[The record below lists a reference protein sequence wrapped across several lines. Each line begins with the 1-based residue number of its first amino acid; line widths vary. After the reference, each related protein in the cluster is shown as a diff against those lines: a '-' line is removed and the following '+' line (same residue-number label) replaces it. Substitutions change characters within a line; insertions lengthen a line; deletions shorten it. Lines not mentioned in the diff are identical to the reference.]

1 MKSEI
6 KVGEVKVERLDDI
19 PVIFGHLQKIHIQAI
34 IDQVIEPHGNWQGQ
48 SPGWVISVWLIHIL
62 SEHTHCMDRVQ
73 DWVAKRLH
81 ALQELTEQ
89 ELTELD
95 FSDDR
100 LALCLRLLSQTGN
113 WQKIEAL
120 LGRHLLRVY
129 RLGEKAT
136 VRLDA
141 TTGTV
146 NHDPERHTLFKVG
159 KAKNGQYETQYKM
172 MLASLDPL
180 GLPLA
185 VDVVAGDRADDPLY
199 LPCYR
204 RVKQVLSESGM
215 LVVGDSKMS
224 ALNTRATIVAGDD
237 FYLTP
242 LAHLKDEPGLLEEL
256 LAPWVDREDEMERI
270 FLPEDL
276 PEPGQSPDP
285 DLALAYGFQVTRTR
299 QSTVAGRAVK
309 WQERLLVV
317 RSFQYAQSTQKLLHR
332 RLDRAEE
339 ALKALTPS
347 RQRGKRQIK
356 DEASLLAAIQRIEDK
371 YRVQG
376 LFDYDYQQEVTERRI
391 RAYRNKPARTERKV
405 RFQLTVTRNEPAVA
419 AAEFRAGWRIYA
431 TNASVEQL
439 SLTQVVWVYRDQYLE
454 ENIFRRLQ
462 GKILSITPVY
472 VQRDDHAKGLF
483 HLLTLAARLLA
494 LGDYT
499 AKQALAQ
506 ENAELAGIYPGNAQR
521 STATPTTERMLAAF
535 DNINLLLLPVA
546 GQVHYQVTPLT
557 VVQKR
562 ILELWG
568 LPTTLYTRLSAQL
581 PRSLPRAKSKG
592 VMRLEPVCDC

>member
-1 MKSEI
+1 MKNEI
-6 KVGEVKVERLDDI
+6 EVGEVQVERLDDI

-34 IDQVIEPHGNWQGQ
+34 IDQVIDPHGNWQGL
-48 SPGWVISVWLIHIL
+48 SPGWVITIWLTHIL
-62 SEHTHCMDRVQ
+62 SEHTHCMDRVRE
-73 DWVAKRLH
+73 WVAKRLH
-81 ALQELTEQ
+81 ALQELTGQ
-89 ELTELD
+89 PLTELD
-95 FSDDR
+95 FTDDR
-100 LALCLRLLSQTGN
+100 LALCLRMLSQTEH
-113 WQKIEAL
+113 WHEIEAL
-120 LGRHLLRVY
+120 LGCHLLRVY
-129 RLGEKAT
+129 RLGGEPT

-146 NHDPERHTLFKVG
+146 NHDPDNHTLFKVG

-185 VDVVAGDRADDPLY
+185 VDIVSGDCADDPLY

-204 RVKQVLSESGM
+204 RVKQVLPESGI

-224 ALNTRATIVAGDD
+224 ALNTRATIVAEDD

-256 LAPWVDREDEMERI
+256 LAPWTGREDEMEFV

-276 PEPGQSPDP
+276 PEEGQAPDP
-285 DLALAYGFQVTRTR
+285 ELALACGFEVVRTC
-299 QSTVAGRAVK
+299 QAKVAGRSVE
-309 WQERLLVV
+309 WQERLVVV
-317 RSFQYAQSTQKLLHR
+317 RSFQFMQSTQKLLHR
-332 RLDRAEE
+332 RLDRAEK
-339 ALKALTPS
+339 ALKALTPP
-347 RQRGKRQIK
+347 RGRGKRQIK
-356 DEASLLAAIQRIEDK
+356 DEAGLLASIQRIEDK

-376 LFDYDYQQEVTERRI
+376 FFEYDYQQEVTERQI
-391 RAYRNKPARTERKV
+391 RAYGDKPARTERQV
-405 RFQLTVTRNEPAVA
+405 RFQLTVTRNEQAIA
-419 AAEFRAGWRIYA
+419 EAEFRAGWRIYA
-431 TNASVEQL
+431 TNAPARQL
-439 SLTQVVWVYRDQYLE
+439 ALTQAVLAYRDQYIE

-506 ENAELAGIYPGNAQR
+506 ENAELAGIYPGNPKR

-535 DNINLLLLPVA
+535 DNINLLLVPVA
-546 GQVHYQVTPLT
+546 GQTHYQVTPLT
-557 VVQKR
+557 KVQKR

-568 LPTTLYTRLSAQL
+568 LPTTLYTRFSAQL
-581 PRSLPRAKSKG
+581 PR
-592 VMRLEPVCDC
+592 E